1 MGQVFVTP
9 VRQHSESFSFFC
21 LGGETAQLGFC
32 TDRYGFVMTVR

>member
-9 VRQHSESFSFFC
+9 VRQHSESCFFC
-21 LGGETAQLGFC
+21 RGGETAQLGFC